1 MTPFDARPSP
11 RLIFGAGRLSELP
24 ACIES
29 LGAKNVLLI
38 TDPGIVA
45 AGHVARAC
53 NFLKVANIN
62 VTCYEGSHTNPTES
76 DIEACRA
83 FAENLN
89 PDALIGLGGGSS
101 MDTAKGCNFLL
112 HHGGRMAD
120 FRGYGLA
127 RNAMLPFI
135 AIPTT
140 AGTGSECQSY
150 AVISRDDSHE
160 KMACGAPQALARIA
174 ILDPELTASQPRSIA
189 ALTAID
195 ALSHA
200 LEASVCT
207 LRNPV
212 STAYAEQAFRLI
224 ASAIRPIIQR
234 ELCLPALDS
243 NDPQEGHGRLNRDPI
258 AIQGGHGRL
267 ARESIAIDARGRMLL
282 GAALAGSAI
291 ENSMLGAA
299 HATAN
304 PLTATFDLAHGH
316 AIALMLPAV
325 VRLNAG
331 NPAIAAIYDDLSRS
345 LNEPLLQ
352 WLEKTIACAELP
364 TPAIPSAAIPELA
377 AAATLQWTGR
387 FNPIALDLA
396 GFTALYESAL
406 LT

>member
-1 MTPFDARPSP
+1 M
-11 RLIFGAGRLSELP
+11 FGAGRLSELP
-24 ACIES
+24 ECIAS

-45 AGHVARAC
+45 AGHVARAS
-53 NFLKVANIN
+53 NYLKAANIN
-62 VTCYEGSHTNPTES
+62 VTSYEGSHTNPTES

-83 FAENLN
+83 FAEKLN

-120 FRGYGLA
+120 FRGYNLA

-174 ILDPELTASQPRSIA
+174 ILDPELTASQPRSVA

-224 ASAIRPIIQR
+224 ASAIRPV
-234 ELCLPALDS
+234 LAGVADLDT
-243 NDPQEGHGRLNRDPI
+243 
-258 AIQGGHGRL
+258 
-267 ARESIAIDARGRMLL
+267 RGRMLL

-325 VRLNAG
+325 VRLNAS

-364 TPAIPSAAIPELA
+364 APAIPAAAIAELA
-377 AAATLQWTGR
+377 ASATLQWTGR